1 MDPAAEAH
9 FALIVSEKSG
19 PQRREHFEA
28 SEITIGR
35 VAGNDLVL
43 PKGNV
48 SKRHAR
54 ILFREGRFIV
64 TDLNSTN
71 GTYVNRRRIAQA
83 TIIREDDRV
92 YIGDF
97 VLRVTSEQGPPESEG
112 VDSESPTG
120 IHAGPLQ
127 SVADVADVTVAPA
140 GRAGEH
146 LEVASAS
153 ATLAPQ
159 VDRPR
164 IPSAPVYDPVSAA
177 EQLSRNSSVPG
188 GASSNPPIYE
198 GVSEVPQESSSRFAD
213 MASGHRRAVA
223 AIVDAVLAEKG
234 EPRLHPSEDFAADV
248 RLEAEQVADRL
259 LVAGQIPVGTSAEA
273 VGDQAVDE
281 ILGLGPLADLLADPA
296 VQMIAAA
303 RFDQLNGTRDGR
315 QQPFPPGFSTKRTFE
330 WALRRLC
337 ARSGEPI
344 SDEESLVERTL
355 EDGVRISILRGAISP
370 SGPILNVRKPRRIAS
385 TLDDLVRRGAVSRA
399 MATFLHQCVSG
410 ALNLLIVGPRD
421 EGAHVVLASLCSAAS
436 RDTVVAVT
444 DFDELMT
451 RDGEPIRLDVSHYA
465 GDARRLLEVVATVPR
480 TRLAVTLSN
489 SDLAA
494 ATIEATGSGVSG
506 LLASLHAANLSR
518 GLLRLPA
525 DVVAE
530 RAGMSAEAA
539 VGWVLSAFD
548 VVLEVTRLRD
558 GRIRVL
564 RIGELAPDGR
574 GGIQVL
580 DIFRFVVSRVAAGGA
595 VEGSF
600 VPSGSV
606 PRVASQLEAM
616 GMRIDSS
623 LFVRSPSR

>member
-1 MDPAAEAH
+1 MTSDPAAEAH
-9 FALIVSEKSG
+9 FSLIVSEKSG
-19 PQRREHFEA
+19 PPRKEFFEA

-83 TIIREDDRV
+83 TIIREEDRV

-97 VLRVTSEQGPPESEG
+97 VLRVTGEQRPPESVE
-112 VDSESPTG
+112 VDSDGPTG
-120 IHAGPLQ
+120 IHQGLAPSFADA
-127 SVADVADVTVAPA
+127 SVAPSLES
-140 GRAGEH
+140 GGEH
-146 LEVASAS
+146 FDPSRAA

-159 VDRPR
+159 IERPR
-164 IPSAPVYDPVSAA
+164 IPSAPVWDPVSAA
-177 EQLSRNSSVPG
+177 EQLSRTSSVPG
-188 GASSNPPIYE
+188 AVSSAPPAYEGASE
-198 GVSEVPQESSSRFAD
+198 APQESSSRFAD

-223 AIVDAVLAEKG
+223 AVVDAVLAEKG
-234 EPRLHPSEDFAADV
+234 EPKLEPSDEDASGI
-248 RLEAEQVADRL
+248 RLEAEQVADRM

-273 VGDQAVDE
+273 VADQAIEE
-281 ILGLGPLADLLADPA
+281 ILGLGPLGDLLADPA

-337 ARSGEPI
+337 ARSGAPI
-344 SDEESLVERTL
+344 SGEESLVERTL
-355 EDGVRISILRGAISP
+355 DNGVRISILRGAISP
-370 SGPILNVRKPRRIAS
+370 SGPILNVRKPRRITS

-399 MATFLHQCVSG
+399 MATFLQQCVSG
-410 ALNLLIVGPRD
+410 ALNLLVVGPRD

-444 DFDELMT
+444 DFDELST
-451 RDGEPIRLDVSHYA
+451 REGEPIRLDVSHYA

-506 LLASLHAANLSR
+506 LLASLHAASLNR

-525 DVVAE
+525 DVVSE
-530 RAGMSAEAA
+530 RPGMSVEAA

-548 VVLEVTRLRD
+548 VVVEVTRLRD

-564 RIGELAPDGR
+564 RVGELVPDGR
-574 GGIQVL
+574 GGIQVV

-600 VPSGSV
+600 VPSGTV
-606 PRVASQLEAM
+606 PRVASQLEAI

-623 LFVRSPSR
+623 LFVRTPSR